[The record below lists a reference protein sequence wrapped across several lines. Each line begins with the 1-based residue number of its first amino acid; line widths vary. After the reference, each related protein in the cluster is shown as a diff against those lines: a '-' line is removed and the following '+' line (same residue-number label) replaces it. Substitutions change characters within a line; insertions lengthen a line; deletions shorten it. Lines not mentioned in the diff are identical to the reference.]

1 MTILL
6 EVNKLSVSVAN
17 KQLLTSISFQLE
29 HGDYLCVLGPN
40 GAGKSTLLKALM
52 GIIKSNEGG
61 ISLKQEPLSNLS
73 QKELARLISYV
84 PQAHSQQLNFSVI
97 DFIKMARYAYHTAFS
112 DWSSD
117 DQQALDYAAKITDT
131 EDFLHRQMVTLSGG
145 EAQRVMIAA
154 ALCQQTPL
162 LLLDE
167 PTSFLDPHH
176 QVEVHQLIQNL
187 NQQHNISIIEVTHDL
202 NHAAQHSKHI
212 LALKQGE
219 KLWHGP
225 SSELLETS
233 RLQALYQ
240 QQFVFTTH
248 PQTGATIAL
257 PSEFNNGE
265 HQ

>member
-6 EVNKLSVSVAN
+6 DVRELSVSVAN
-17 KQLLTSISFQLE
+17 KTLLSSISFQLE
-29 HGDYLCVLGPN
+29 QGDYLCILGPN

-52 GIIKSNEGG
+52 GIIPTKEGV
-61 ISLKQEPLSNLS
+61 INLNQQSLSELS
-73 QKELARLISYV
+73 QKELARQVSYV
-84 PQAHSQQLNFSVI
+84 PQAHGQQLNFSVI
-97 DFIKMARYAYHTAFS
+97 DFIKMARYAYHSAFS

-117 DQQALDYAAKITDT
+117 DQQALEHAASVTNT
-131 EDFLHRQMVTLSGG
+131 TNFLQRQMGTLSGG

-187 NQQHNISIIEVTHDL
+187 NQQHNISIIEVSHDL

-212 LALKQGE
+212 LALKQGTN
-219 KLWHGP
+219 LWHGS

-233 RLQALYQ
+233 RLQALYE

-248 PQTGATIAL
+248 PQTGAIVAL
-257 PSEFNNGE
+257 PSESKIGNV
-265 HQ
+265 Q

>member
-6 EVNKLSVSVAN
+6 DVRKLSVSIAS
-17 KQLLTSISFQLE
+17 KPLLSSISFQLE
-29 HGDYLCVLGPN
+29 QGDYLCILGPN

-52 GIIKSNEGG
+52 GIIQTKEGV
-61 ISLKQEPLSNLS
+61 INLNQQSLSELS
-73 QKELARLISYV
+73 QKELARQVSYV
-84 PQAHSQQLNFSVI
+84 PQAHGQQLNFNVI
-97 DFIKMARYAYHTAFS
+97 DFIKMARYAYHSAFS

-117 DQQALDYAAKITDT
+117 DQQALEHAASVTNT
-131 EDFLHRQMVTLSGG
+131 EDFLHRQMETLSGG

-187 NQQHNISIIEVTHDL
+187 NQQHNISIIEVSHDL

-212 LALKQGE
+212 LALKQG
-219 KLWHGP
+219 KNIWHGP

-233 RLQALYQ
+233 RLQALYE

-248 PQTGATIAL
+248 PQTGAVVAL
-257 PSEFNNGE
+257 PSELKIGDE
-265 HQ
+265 Q

>member
-6 EVNKLSVSVAN
+6 DVSQLSIKVAN
-17 KQLLTSISFQLE
+17 KVLLSSVSFQLE
-29 HGDYLCVLGPN
+29 QGDYLCILGPN

-52 GIIKSNEGG
+52 AIIPSSSGII
-61 ISLKQEPLSNLS
+61 SLNQQPLSDLS
-73 QKELARLISYV
+73 QKELARQISYV
-84 PQAHSQQLNFSVI
+84 PQAHGQQLNFNVI
-97 DFIKMARYAYHTAFS
+97 DFIKMSRYAYHSAFS
-112 DWSSD
+112 EWSSD
-117 DQQALDYAAKITDT
+117 DQLALEQAANITDT
-131 EDFLHRQMVTLSGG
+131 ENFLQRQMNTLSGG

-187 NQQHNISIIEVTHDL
+187 NQKHNISIIEVSHDL
-202 NHAAQHSKHI
+202 NHAAQHSQHI

-219 KLWHGP
+219 KCWHGP
-225 SSELLETS
+225 SSELLTTP
-233 RLQALYQ
+233 RLQALYD

-248 PQTGATIAL
+248 PQTGAAVAL
-257 PSEFNNGE
+257 PSELNMGE
-265 HQ
+265 IQ